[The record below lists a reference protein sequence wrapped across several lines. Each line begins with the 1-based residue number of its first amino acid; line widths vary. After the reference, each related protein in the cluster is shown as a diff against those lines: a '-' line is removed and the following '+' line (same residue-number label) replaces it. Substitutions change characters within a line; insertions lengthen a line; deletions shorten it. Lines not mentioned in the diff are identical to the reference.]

1 MLTPTSIFMDEEA
14 VPSYKITRKLL
25 KRANNIKRIKKR
37 NDTDLQARLRRA
49 VGLAKQ
55 QLRRRK

>member
-1 MLTPTSIFMDEEA
+1 MDEEA